1 MATGRYVAGRWLS
14 DEQHRRQAVIEK
26 MLEPGAG
33 QMWDIARPFLLGWG
47 DAVDMG
53 FQFPRHQERFG
64 AALWSL
70 PVKIDRPPGGTRVV
84 IPSPFLH
91 LSAVNRAT
99 GENTSPLYNR
109 RTGVWISSQ
118 KPTETWLRFEVPEAA
133 WPLRLDRARLTLQI
147 TAPSRTVQIVR
158 RVGEQ
163 PLRKVDNP
171 IGQIELT
178 LEGAT
183 LPEWDAAG
191 RLLLGIL
198 VSAMT
203 DEATQPRASVWKI
216 DAVQLEIAGTV
227 LPDKRE

>member
-1 MATGRYVAGRWLS
+1 VEGRWLS
-14 DEQHRRQAVIEK
+14 DEQRRRQAVIEE
-26 MLEPGAG
+26 ML
-33 QMWDIARPFLLGWG
+33 RPEAEQVRELSPPLLLGWG

-53 FQFPRHQERFG
+53 FQFPRHRERFG
-64 AALWSL
+64 TALWSL
-70 PVKIDRPPGGTRVV
+70 PLKIDRTPGGTRVV
-84 IPSPFLH
+84 IPSPFLQF
-91 LSAVNRAT
+91 SAVNRAT

-118 KPTETWLRFEVPEAA
+118 KPTETWLRFEVPEAVL
-133 WPLRLDRARLTLQI
+133 PLRMDRARLTLQI

-158 RVGEQ
+158 RVGERTQ

-183 LPEWDAAG
+183 LPELDAAG

-203 DEATQPRASVWKI
+203 DEATQPPASVWKI
-216 DAVQLEIAGTV
+216 DSVQLEIAGTV
-227 LPDKRE
+227 LPDQRE